1 MPLGS
6 PVSQPCGLFQGV
18 SDAFSGSPVLAQP
31 LPVTTSKASN
41 SSNTQREPELEITF
55 LTRPGGR
62 E

>member
-1 MPLGS
+1 MPLGR

-31 LPVTTSKASN
+31 PPVTTAKASN
-41 SSNTQREPELEITF
+41 SSINQREPELEITS
-55 LTRPGGR
+55 LTKPGGR